1 MISTKGRY
9 ALRMMIEF
17 ARLGEGDRIPL
28 RTVADKQGISMK
40 YLEQIASM
48 LVQAGIL
55 ESARGPR
62 GGYRLAK
69 RPEDITTAD
78 ILEVVEGGYAPVACL
93 SPSAE
98 ECPRKDGCET
108 LEFWKG
114 AQRVAEEYFSSV
126 TLADFLEEGVGKGA
140 ACPELVSKGA

>member
-17 ARLGEGDRIPL
+17 ARLGEGERIPL
-28 RTVADKQGISMK
+28 RAVADKQGISMK

-48 LVQAGIL
+48 LVQAGVL
-55 ESARGPR
+55 DSARGPR

-69 RPEDITTAD
+69 RPEDVTTAE
-78 ILEVVEGGYAPVACL
+78 ILEIVEGGYAPVACL
-93 SPSAE
+93 APSAG
-98 ECPRKDGCET
+98 ECPRKGSCET

-126 TLADFLEEGVGKGA
+126 TLADFLGEGAGKGA
-140 ACPELVSKGA
+140 ACPELVQKGA